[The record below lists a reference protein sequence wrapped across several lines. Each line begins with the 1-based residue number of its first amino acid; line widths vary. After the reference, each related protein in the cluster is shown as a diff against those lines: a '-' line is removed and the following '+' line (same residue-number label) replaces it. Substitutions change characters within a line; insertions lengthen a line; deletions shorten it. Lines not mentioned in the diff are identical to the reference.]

1 MSVKSNSHE
10 HTKELFLTDDV
21 KDKFWHCQ
29 LGSIDLDKDYKETEA
44 YKSVKWVMQN
54 HTGKLKKVTWG
65 DIVKL
70 IKDGKFMG
78 WNKLQSHAYAYNF
91 FLPHGYT
98 QVQQHP
104 TPGHSGMDFMNLDD
118 EYVDIT
124 DYLEPGASKDQ
135 AD

>member
-1 MSVKSNSHE
+1 MSVKSNSLE

-70 IKDGKFMG
+70 IKDGKFLG
-78 WNKLQSHAYAYNF
+78 CL
-91 FLPHGYT
+91 LYT
-98 QVQQHP
+98 
-104 TPGHSGMDFMNLDD
+104 SDAAD
-118 EYVDIT
+118 E
-124 DYLEPGASKDQ
+124 
-135 AD
+135 